1 MRRLLCLAV
10 FFLYSACAARPLVGP
25 GGSPYHT
32 FSDEAT
38 RLEFYLPEKWTFSSF
53 PTPRPNLSLV
63 SPSGAVT
70 IRIERLPDEMRAA
83 DLLRVIAESK
93 RASED
98 LATVKMTEATGTVL
112 GQEAR
117 GWHFA
122 EGESRVTMFVVE
134 QGRRTYVVILMSAIE
149 ATHSELEIADF
160 IMAHLRL
167 VGE

>member
-10 FFLYSACAARPLVGP
+10 LFLILACAARPLVGP
-25 GGSPYHT
+25 GGLTYHT
-32 FSDEAT
+32 FSDEVT
-38 RLEFYLPEKWTFSSF
+38 KLEFSIPEKWTFSSS

-70 IRIERLPDEMRAA
+70 IRIERLPDEMHAA

-93 RASED
+93 RASEE
-98 LATVKMTEATGTVL
+98 LAAVNMTEATGSVL

-122 EGESRVTMFVVE
+122 EGDSRVTMFVVE
-134 QGRRTYVVILMSAIE
+134 QNRRTYVVMLMSATE
-149 ATHSELEIADF
+149 TAQPELDTADF

-167 VGE
+167 AGE